1 MISLN
6 NDDLIR
12 SMVKDTMA
20 RDQAEARAQRLTK
33 QPKPAPAPKPSRLS
47 SFRLWLRSTPRHS

>member
-33 QPKPAPAPKPSRLS
+33 QPKPTPAPKPSRLS